1 MKILRKYGIDNEKV
15 LKILSDDENDISTEK
30 DDILLNHVHNFLIG
44 NNRIALE
51 SAEKTAQVIICQHYS
66 FKFHFQLVLK
76 HQAVKDTITY
86 LNYFFY
92 F

>member
-15 LKILSDDENDISTEK
+15 LKILSDDEYDISTEK

-51 SAEKTAQVIICQHYS
+51 SAEKSAQVICQHY
-66 FKFHFQLVLK
+66 
-76 HQAVKDTITY
+76 
-86 LNYFFY
+86 
-92 F
+92 